1 MKMRNLA
8 VMSLLVSGLFL
19 AACTR
24 QASTQPVPTNPPAQ
38 STTGAAEDPT
48 MAAVRLTAAV
58 RATQAVADTQTAQP
72 AEALGTPQAA
82 DLTPQ
87 ATAGSKDLSTP
98 EAVATTEVTTA
109 VAPLPSATPAS
120 AACSNPYIVKPGDW
134 IYKIARDCQV
144 APSALLAAN
153 PGINP
158 NFVTPGQKLNIPAV
172 GGTTSQA
179 QQTQTC
185 SGTYTVAGG
194 DTLYSIAYRC
204 GLTTE
209 QLATANSI
217 RYPFVIHVGDV
228 LKFP

>member
-8 VMSLLVSGLFL
+8 VMSLLVFGLFL

-58 RATQAVADTQTAQP
+58 RATQAVADTETAQP
-72 AEALGTPQAA
+72 AGSVPQSTPQAGE
-82 DLTPQ
+82 LTPQ
-87 ATAGSKDLSTP
+87 ATPMATDLTQAAVVPTDTP
-98 EAVATTEVTTA
+98 AVAA
-109 VAPLPSATPAS
+109 AAATPVPT
-120 AACSNPYIVKPGDW
+120 ACPNPYLVQQGDW

-144 APSALLAAN
+144 SPASILAAN
-153 PGINP
+153 PGIYP
-158 NFVTPGQKLNIPAV
+158 NFITPGQKLNMPAP
-172 GGTTSQA
+172 GGTAALTS
-179 QQTQTC
+179 C
-185 SGTYTVAGG
+185 SGTYTVVAG
-194 DTLYSIAYRC
+194 DTLYNIAYRC

-209 QLATANSI
+209 QMATANSI
-217 RYPFVIHVGDV
+217 SYPFVIHAGDV

>member
-8 VMSLLVSGLFL
+8 VLSLLIVSLSL

-38 STTGAAEDPT
+38 STTGAEDPT

-58 RATQAVADTQTAQP
+58 RATQAVADTQTAEP
-72 AEALGTPQAA
+72 AAAGTELGTPQAN

-87 ATAGSKDLSTP
+87 ATAESKDLTP
-98 EAVATTEVTTA
+98 VAADTLAPTPVPTEASPTPVSA
-109 VAPLPSATPAS
+109 VCP
-120 AACSNPYIVKPGDW
+120 NPYTVKQGDW

-144 APSALLAAN
+144 SPSALLAAN
-153 PGINP
+153 PGISP
-158 NFVTPGQKLNIPAV
+158 NFVTPGQKLNIPTA

-179 QQTQTC
+179 QAQAC
-185 SGTYTVAGG
+185 SGTYTVVSG
-194 DTLYSIAYRC
+194 DTVYSIAYRC
-204 GLTTE
+204 GLTDE
-209 QLATANSI
+209 QLAAANSI
-217 RYPFVIHVGDV
+217 RYPFVIHIGDV